1 MAEITP
7 PPAGINYPQANFPT
21 VFADGVMSLANSP
34 TVVKFFL
41 SRTEPNFAGDG
52 TSINQ
57 AFAQV
62 VMSMDGFAG
71 TFAFFETAIKRFIAE
86 GYITDVR
93 LDELR
98 QFFIQ
103 QNERLP

>member
-1 MAEITP
+1 VTEINKY
-7 PPAGINYPQANFPT
+7 PPASFPT
-21 VFADGVMSLANSP
+21 VFADGVLSVANSP

-41 SRTEPNFAGDG
+41 SRTEPSFTGDG

-62 VMSMDGFAG
+62 VMPMDAFAG
-71 TFAFFETAIKRFIAE
+71 TFAFFEVAIKKYIAE
-86 GYITDVR
+86 GLITEAR

-98 QFFIQ
+98 RFFSK
-103 QNERLP
+103 QNKPSS